1 MKKILIVVLVTLH
14 LASNLKA
21 QIACLDAIFIR
32 DTLMDNGKFKTDT
45 TSINT
50 LAGIL
55 RNYLPPVIRDD
66 PNLRSQQIIHF
77 FIVENENIFFKRV
90 DSTIV
95 NALQGGS
102 PVAMLLKRAV
112 SSVSNLD
119 VTTIADGFA
128 KFLVNRTKEELSIAF
143 FNEFKEVLN
152 DPKYED
158 LRILFP
164 ATASVLNLIDKNI
177 YQFSM
182 YLTNLRD
189 AFGVDLSNLP
199 ESFSFVIHQPKYQ
212 HFFDEPGHSA
222 LLHIFEIAAQTSSL
236 IIYTNHSDS
245 LKNAGNIIEGLRP
258 DLFFTM
264 QDDLD
269 KDING
274 SLKTLQLISY
284 SFKSADP
291 SRSKQY
297 WTSSNN
303 AFMVLRDTTT
313 FRIYMGLLYAQA
325 DDIAFAHDSLQSI
338 MRRMVANPYL
348 DSLRSS
354 IFNFYIQLE
363 GYNRLLNVYDGL
375 NGRKVSPDSLSEI
388 KDSSY
393 LLLYGLINS
402 SLNIMEDGML
412 LPEHWSRNIGKSLP
426 AYISAF
432 KSINQVY
439 LYCNQKRYILAITAL
454 VNASDQVLQEAFRS
468 SSRNGKY
475 VKFVH
480 YLNLYGTFITQ
491 VATAKSSDEVAD
503 IIDKTV
509 LPTGSSYVKKHAVFN
524 ISLNAYTGLYYGQ
537 QRQATDQKFVSV
549 AGVYAPLGIA
559 ASWGIVR
566 PARKPPWSLS
576 LFASIIDIGSIVS
589 YRFTH
594 YNDTIANDVHVRLG
608 QIVSPG
614 GHVVIGLPRWPLSIG
629 GGFNWAPLITKV
641 EKNEVTIQPNNKT
654 PLRWE
659 IFAAVDIPLLHFYNK
674 PR

>member
-1 MKKILIVVLVTLH
+1 MKLSKLFICIFLVGAL
-14 LASNLKA
+14 SLKLFSQNA
-21 QIACLDAIFIR
+21 YSDALKLKKEL
-32 DTLMDNGKFKTDT
+32 T
-45 TSINT
+45 
-50 LAGIL
+50 
-55 RNYLPPVIRDD
+55 
-66 PNLRSQQIIHF
+66 
-77 FIVENENIFFKRV
+77 
-90 DSTIV
+90 DSTFSSE
-95 NALQGGS
+95 G
-102 PVAMLLKRAV
+102 AMVLLKYI
-112 SSVSNLD
+112 SVSKDIDNKQDSIRALNDSLKKNPFLQHYKIGGVQQGALGVFGMFAKELANTD

-152 DPKYED
+152 DPRYED

-164 ATASVLNLIDKNI
+164 ATTSILNLIDKNI

-212 HFFDEPGHSA
+212 HFFDEPGHRA
-222 LLHIFEIAAQTSSL
+222 LLHIFEGAAQTGSL
-236 IIYTNHSDS
+236 IIYNKNQADS
-245 LKNAGNIIEGLRP
+245 LQNAGNIIEGLNP
-258 DLFFTM
+258 DLFFRT
-264 QDDLD
+264 QDGLD

-274 SLKTLQLISY
+274 SLKTLKLISY
-284 SFKSADP
+284 SFKSVDP
-291 SRSKQY
+291 SRTKQY
-297 WTSSNN
+297 WTSSDS
-303 AFMVLRDTTT
+303 AFMVLRDETT
-313 FRIYMGLLYAQA
+313 FKLYMGLLYEQA
-325 DDIAFAHDSLQSI
+325 DSIFFSHDNLQSI
-338 MRRMVANPYL
+338 LREVAVRPGL
-348 DSLRSS
+348 DSVRSS

-363 GYNRLLNVYDGL
+363 GYNHLAGVYDDL
-375 NGRKVSPDSLSEI
+375 NARKVPRDSLSEI

-402 SLNIMEDGML
+402 SLNIIESGML
-412 LPEHWSRNIGKSLP
+412 LPGHWSKNIDKTLP

-454 VNASDQVLQEAFRS
+454 VDACDQVLQEAFKS
-468 SSRNGKY
+468 TPKNGKW
-475 VKFVH
+475 VKFIH

-537 QRQATDQKFVSV
+537 QRQATDEKFVSV

-559 ASWGIVR
+559 ASWGIPR
-566 PARKPPWSLS
+566 ANRKPPWSLS
-576 LFASIIDIGSIVS
+576 LFASIIDVGSIVS

-614 GHVVIGLPRWPLSIG
+614 GHLVIGLPKWPVSIG

-641 EKNEVTIQPNNKT
+641 EKDEVTVQPNNKT

>member
-1 MKKILIVVLVTLH
+1 MIFLLVAITMFSQISYHDALELKRLHVGGQHFDGSSIIKLPENDRVFSILQYYT
-14 LASNLKA
+14 NG
-21 QIACLDAIFIR
+21 
-32 DTLMDNGKFKTDT
+32 DTDKQ
-45 TSINT
+45 SI
-50 LAGIL
+50 
-55 RNYLPPVIRDD
+55 RNYFANNPFMKWDIFSEAHGETVASG
-66 PNLRSQQIIHF
+66 LRTF
-77 FIVENENIFFKRV
+77 
-90 DSTIV
+90 
-95 NALQGGS
+95 AGS
-102 PVAMLLKRAV
+102 VG
-112 SSVSNLD
+112 NLD
-119 VTTIADGFA
+119 VTTIADGLA

-152 DPKYED
+152 DPRYED

-164 ATASVLNLIDKNI
+164 ATTSVLNLIDKNI

-182 YLTNLRD
+182 YLTNLKD

-212 HFFDEPGHSA
+212 AFFDAHRA
-222 LLHIFEIAAQTSSL
+222 LLNIFDAAAQTASL
-236 IIYTNHSDS
+236 IFYNKNQVDS
-245 LKNAGNIIEGLRP
+245 LQNAGNIIESARP
-258 DLFFTM
+258 DTFFRAS
-264 QDDLD
+264 DAVS

-274 SLKTLQLISY
+274 SLKTLKLISY
-284 SFKSADP
+284 SFKSTDTR
-291 SRSKQY
+291 RSKQY
-297 WTSSNN
+297 WTSPDS

-313 FRIYMGLLYAQA
+313 FRIYLGLLYAQA
-325 DDIAFAHDSLQSI
+325 DTIVFANDSLRSI
-338 MRRMVANPYL
+338 MRRMATIAGI
-348 DSLRSS
+348 DSLRNS
-354 IFNFYIQLE
+354 IFNFYTQLE
-363 GYNRLLNVYDGL
+363 AYNSLTNLYDDL
-375 NGRKVSPDSLSEI
+375 RTRIPRDSLKEI

-393 LLLYGLINS
+393 LLLYGIINS
-402 SLNIMEDGML
+402 SLNIIENGML
-412 LPEHWSRNIGKSLP
+412 LPKQWSRKIDESIP

-454 VNASDQVLQEAFRS
+454 VNASDQVLQEAFKS

-524 ISLNAYTGLYYGQ
+524 IALNAYTGLYYGQ
-537 QRQATDQKFVSV
+537 QRQATDKEFVSV
-549 AGVYAPLGIA
+549 AGVYAPVGIA
-559 ASWGIVR
+559 FSWGIMR
-566 PARKPPWSLS
+566 PARKPPWSVS
-576 LFASIIDIGSIVS
+576 LFASIIDIGSVVS
-589 YRFTH
+589 YRFTNT
-594 YNDTIANDVHVRLG
+594 NDTIANDVHVRLG

-614 GHVVIGLPRWPLSIG
+614 GHLVIGLPKLPVSVG

-641 EKNEVTIQPNNKT
+641 EKNEVTLQQSNKM

>member
-1 MKKILIVVLVTLH
+1 MKLSRFCLCFLLIVAISAKLF
-14 LASNLKA
+14 S
-21 QIACLDAIFIR
+21 QIACTDAR
-32 DTLMDNGKFKTDT
+32 N
-45 TSINT
+45 
-50 LAGIL
+50 L
-55 RNYLPPVIRDD
+55 RNELSGTTFSGEAARTLFKYISIPNFDNDDAKIRALNDSLKKN
-66 PNLRSQQIIHF
+66 PFLKHYKIGGTQESALTMFGNL
-77 FIVENENIFFKRV
+77 FK
-90 DSTIV
+90 D
-95 NALQGGS
+95 
-102 PVAMLLKRAV
+102 VA
-112 SSVSNLD
+112 NTD

-143 FNEFKEVLN
+143 FNEFKQVLN
-152 DPKYED
+152 DPRYED

-164 ATASVLNLIDKNI
+164 ATTSILNLIDKNI

-212 HFFDEPGHSA
+212 AFFDQPDHGA

-236 IIYTNHSDS
+236 IIYKNPGDTSK
-245 LKNAGNIIEGLRP
+245 LKNAGNIIESLRP
-258 DLFFTM
+258 DFFFPM
-264 QDDLD
+264 QNPLD

-274 SLKTLQLISY
+274 SLKTLKLLSY

-291 SRSKQY
+291 SRTKQY
-297 WTSSNN
+297 WTSTDS
-303 AFMVLRDTTT
+303 AFLVLRDTTT
-313 FRIYMGLLYAQA
+313 FRIYMGLLYEQA
-325 DDIAFAHDSLQSI
+325 GSIVFANDSLRSV
-338 MRRMVANPYL
+338 MRRMATIAGI

-354 IFNFYIQLE
+354 IFNFYTQLE
-363 GYNRLLNVYDGL
+363 AYSRLTNLYDDLSIG
-375 NGRKVSPDSLSEI
+375 KVRADSLKEI

-393 LLLYGLINS
+393 LLLYGIINS
-402 SLNIMEDGML
+402 SLSIIEYGML
-412 LPEHWSRNIGKSLP
+412 LPNQWSGKIDESIP
-426 AYISAF
+426 GYISAF

-454 VNASDQVLQEAFRS
+454 VNASDQVLQEAFKS
-468 SSRNGKY
+468 SPKNGKY

-480 YLNLYGTFITQ
+480 CLNLYGTFITQ

-614 GHVVIGLPRWPLSIG
+614 GHLVIGLPKWPVSIG
-629 GGFNWAPLITKV
+629 AGFNWAPLITKV
-641 EKNEVTIQPNNKT
+641 EKNEVAIQANNKT